1 MLPRDLIRLVDAPIA
16 KSPIPW
22 APFVSEFDL
31 TQLATHP
38 DSYAYHILILATDP
52 PPAPADVGED
62 EDGQIRIHW
71 LFEDLKR
78 IFTETRRTLT
88 ITTPADAAAL
98 YHVLQYSDPKISKT
112 ILESYEVLE
121 LVELKRITPWNLER
135 LMFPLPLHRFTTLR
149 MVSVSPSPPL
159 LGPDCTS
166 IPATRSAS
174 WEQFYPADPRI
185 LQIDSVRRMNL
196 NLWRHVL
203 GRFSDVDITQSRILH
218 KTVATDPF
226 VWVHNLTALYL
237 ADCLIEQEV
246 LLGIIDNL
254 LVLKELRLVNLLV
267 EHSYNHEKAMP
278 SRLEDL
284 TDPTARTRLKV
295 LELIGMDSHYGVGP
309 ILKYLSREESI
320 ISPFGLDGLDIQS
333 YSEYSDLDSVRIV
346 EILCKNDRAREVGLG
361 EKELQAILGVKDT
374 MLPPKPLGVEFVMF
388 EVSNLRNVE
397 AFLQP
402 DGWLPFLPHLIN
414 VKLVVCGQD
423 AYISDSTLDSI
434 TKILTERKVP
444 VRLEVIPD
452 ETVQRTP

>member
-1 MLPRDLIRLVDAPIA
+1 MLPRDLTRLVDPPIA

-31 TQLATHP
+31 AQLDSP

-52 PPAPADVGED
+52 PPAPADVDED
-62 EDGQIRIHW
+62 EDGQVQIHW

-78 IFTETRRTLT
+78 IFSETRHTLT

-112 ILESYEVLE
+112 ILESYDVLE
-121 LVELKRITPWNLER
+121 LIELKRITPWNLER
-135 LMFPLPLHRFTTLR
+135 LVFPLPLHRFPTLR

-159 LGPDCTS
+159 FGPDCTS

-174 WEQFYPADPRI
+174 WEHSYPVDPRI
-185 LQIDSVRRMNL
+185 LQIDSVKRMNL

-203 GRFSDVDITQSRILH
+203 GRFSDVEITQSHIIH
-218 KTVATDPF
+218 KMVATDHF
-226 VWVHNLTALYL
+226 VWVHNLTVLYL
-237 ADCLIEQEV
+237 ADCLIEREV

-267 EHSYNHEKAMP
+267 ENSYNQDAALP

-284 TDPTARTRLKV
+284 TDPNARTRLKV
-295 LELIGMDSHYGVGP
+295 LELVGMDSHYGIGP
-309 ILKYLSREESI
+309 ILKCLNREESVI
-320 ISPFGLDGLDIQS
+320 TPFELDGLTIQS
-333 YSEYSDLDSVRIV
+333 YSQYGTLDSVRIV
-346 EILCKNDRAREVGLG
+346 EILRKNDRARELGLG
-361 EKELQAILGVKDT
+361 EKELQAILEVKDV
-374 MLPPKPLGVEFVMF
+374 MPPPKPLGVQSLMF
-388 EVSNLRNVE
+388 EVSNLHSVE

-402 DGWLPFLPHLIN
+402 DGWLPFLPHLTD
-414 VKLVVCGQD
+414 VKIVVCGQE

-434 TKILTERKVP
+434 TKILSERKVP
-444 VRLEVIPD
+444 VQLEVIPD
-452 ETVQRTP
+452 ETVRRAP